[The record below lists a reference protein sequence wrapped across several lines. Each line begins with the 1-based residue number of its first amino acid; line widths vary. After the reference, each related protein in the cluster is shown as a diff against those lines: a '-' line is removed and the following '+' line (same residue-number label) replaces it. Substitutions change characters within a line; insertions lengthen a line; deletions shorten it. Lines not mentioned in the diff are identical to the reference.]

1 MGVDVEI
8 KPGRTGS
15 FEITRDGALL
25 YSKLSTGQFPT
36 EDEIRAFS
44 ADCRAGCRAGR

>member
-8 KPGRTGS
+8 TPGRTGS

-36 EDEIRAFS
+36 EDEILSFGTT
-44 ADCRAGCRAGR
+44 AG